1 MLLRLQMT
9 DFDIAIVGGGPA
21 GAWAGLRLAAQG
33 ARVAILDGSHPRE
46 KPCGGGISARAIAVL
61 RGVQVTACGSAV
73 EIAASRFSVAD
84 RQVAVPLRR
93 DQGEM
98 PALLV
103 TARRDFD
110 SALLDA
116 ARGAGATHIPNRV
129 TGIVRQHRGWT
140 LACGRDRVS
149 CRWLIGADGAN
160 SLVRRTVAAPF
171 PRAALSIAS
180 GYYVHARSGTAID
193 IAFTASPAGYLWSFP
208 RPDHLAVGVCGQADE
223 TTSAR
228 MFAVAENWIREHVPG
243 ADNGL
248 SRYSWPIPSLREEH
262 LRAECPAGEGWLLVG
277 DAAGLVDPITRE
289 GIYYALASAEMAAAC
304 LLESGSSAAYV
315 ERLRRTI
322 LKELLKAA
330 RIKERFF
337 RAAFTGL
344 LLRGLERSAGIRAVM
359 ADLVSGRQT
368 YGGLR
373 RRLLM
378 TGEVRLAAE
387 YLLDGL
393 APGARRPPTSPDT
406 RPAP

>member
-1 MLLRLQMT
+1 MP

-21 GAWAGLRLAAQG
+21 GAWAGARLAAQG
-33 ARVAILDGSHPRE
+33 ARVAILDASHPRE
-46 KPCGGGISARAIAVL
+46 KPCGGGISARALALLGAVQASPCGN
-61 RGVQVTACGSAV
+61 GVD
-73 EIAASRFSVAD
+73 IAASRFTVAD
-84 RQVAVPLRR
+84 RHVEVALRR
-93 DQGEM
+93 REGDP

-103 TARRDFD
+103 VARRDFD
-110 SALLDA
+110 SALLNA
-116 ARGAGATHIPNRV
+116 ARRAGATHIASRV
-129 TGIVRQHRGWT
+129 TAIERQHRAWT
-140 LACGRDRVS
+140 AAAGRDRVS

-180 GYYVHARSGTAID
+180 GYYVHRRSDTAID

-208 RPDHLAVGVCGQADE
+208 RPDHLAVGVCAQADE

-228 MFAVAENWIREHVPG
+228 MFGVAEQWIRERVPG
-243 ADNGL
+243 ANSGM
-248 SRYSWPIPSLREEH
+248 SRYSWPIPSLREQH

-289 GIYYALASAEMAAAC
+289 GIYYALASAEMAAAS

-322 LKELLKAA
+322 VNELTRAA
-330 RIKERFF
+330 RIKDRFF

-344 LLRGLERSAGIRAVM
+344 LMRGLERSAGIRAVM

-368 YGGLR
+368 YDGLR

-393 APGARRPPTSPDT
+393 AAGARSPATSPDT
-406 RPAP
+406 RHAP

>member
-1 MLLRLQMT
+1 MLLRLQMP
-9 DFDIAIVGGGPA
+9 DFDVAIVGGGPA
-21 GAWAGLRLAAQG
+21 GAWAGARLAAQG
-33 ARVAILDGSHPRE
+33 ARVAILDASHPRE
-46 KPCGGGISARAIAVL
+46 KPCGGGISARALALLGAVHASAGS
-61 RGVQVTACGSAV
+61 GVD
-73 EIAASRFSVAD
+73 IAASRFSVAD
-84 RQVAVPLRR
+84 RHVAVPLRR
-93 DQGEM
+93 REGDP

-103 TARRDFD
+103 VARRDFD
-110 SALLDA
+110 GALLDA
-116 ARGAGATHIPNRV
+116 ACRAGATHIASRV
-129 TGIVRQHRGWT
+129 TAIERQHRGWT
-140 LACGRDRVS
+140 AAAARDRVS
-149 CRWLIGADGAN
+149 CRWLIGADGVN

-180 GYYVHARSGTAID
+180 GYYVHGRSGTAID

-208 RPDHLAVGVCGQADE
+208 RPDHLAVGVCAQADE

-228 MFAVAENWIREHVPG
+228 MFAVAETWIRAHIPG
-243 ADNGL
+243 ANKGI

-262 LRAECPAGEGWLLVG
+262 LRAECPAGAGWLLVG

-289 GIYYALASAEMAAAC
+289 GIYYALASAEMAAAS
-304 LLESGSSAAYV
+304 LLGSDSSAAYV

-322 LKELLKAA
+322 VKELRKAA
-330 RIKERFF
+330 RMKERFF

-368 YGGLR
+368 YDGLR

-387 YLLDGL
+387 CLLEGL
-393 APGARRPPTSPDT
+393 APGARPPATSPDT
-406 RPAP
+406 RHAP